1 MKVVMPIPVH
11 SDGIVSGGIE
21 KFSQQLVDIVG
32 VIPIYI
38 SKEDKK
44 NRNTNYIIKR
54 SVLNVIPDIII
65 INEPWA
71 YNHVKK
77 FNVPIVCIMHEPLTR
92 DIRMV
97 QLGHILREMIDAGVH
112 LYFVSKRQFQF
123 HKEMAKR
130 IQNVDILDEE
140 IKGFVS
146 SSFCE
151 NMIFSNKS
159 KYDCCTIGRSD
170 ISKNP
175 FRLHRFM
182 KNSDMSSLIMTNDVV
197 YKSDNQNKYVESN
210 RHWKDPQST
219 LKNLPYNEVIDNLSK
234 SKSFCSTCPDESWGI
249 TAMESLGC
257 GVPVILLTD
266 DSGNHAS
273 EDIAAD
279 TSHYRKLNVKSKSS
293 DFIKLVRELGQFS
306 LLKRK
311 EIFDLTNAKHNMYNW
326 KRQFEDMFDKRLDDK
341 TMNKSSRNTL
351 EVCMEGIL

>member
-1 MKVVMPIPVH
+1 MPIPVH

-159 KYDCCTIGRSD
+159 EYDCSTIGRSD

-210 RHWKDPQST
+210 RHWKDPQFT
-219 LKNLPYNEVIDNLSK
+219 LRNLPYKKVLDNLSK
-234 SKSFCSTCPDESWGI
+234 SKSFCSTCPEESWGI

-279 TSHYRKLNVKSKSS
+279 ISHYRKLNVKSESS

-311 EIFDLTNAKHNMYNW
+311 EIFDLTNAKHNVYNW
-326 KRQFEDMFDKRLDDK
+326 KKQFEDMFNKRLDDK
-341 TMNKSSRNTL
+341 TTNKSSRNTL

>member
-1 MKVVMPIPVH
+1 MKVVMPVPSH
-11 SDGIVSGGIE
+11 SDGIVAGGIE
-21 KFSQQLVDIVG
+21 KFSQQLVDIVD
-32 VIPIYI
+32 VTPIYI

-44 NRNTNYIIKR
+44 NRRSNYIIKR
-54 SVLNVIPDIII
+54 SVLNVVPDIIL

-92 DIRMV
+92 DVRMV

-130 IQNVDILDEE
+130 IQNVDIFDEE
-140 IKGFVS
+140 IKGFVP
-146 SSFCE
+146 SSFCKD
-151 NMIFSNKS
+151 MVFSDKTE
-159 KYDCCTIGRSD
+159 YDCCTIGRSD
-170 ISKNP
+170 MSKNP

-182 KNSDMSSLIMTNDVV
+182 RDSDMNSLVMTNDVI

-210 RHWKDPQST
+210 RHWKEPQFT
-219 LKNLPYNEVIDNLSK
+219 LRNLSYNKVLDNLSK
-234 SKSFCSTCPDESWGI
+234 SKSFCSTCPEESWGI

-266 DSGNHAS
+266 DTGNHAS

-279 TSHYRKLNVKSKSS
+279 SSHYRKLNVKSESS
-293 DFIKLVRELGQFS
+293 DFIKLVKELGEFS
-306 LLKRK
+306 LSKRK
-311 EIFDLTNAKHNMYNW
+311 EIFEMTNEKHNVSNW
-326 KRQFEDMFDKRLDDK
+326 KKQFEDIFSKRIKDK

-351 EVCMEGIL
+351 EVCMGGI

>member
-1 MKVVMPIPVH
+1 MPIPVH

-159 KYDCCTIGRSD
+159 EYDCSTIGRSD

-210 RHWKDPQST
+210 RHWKDPQFT
-219 LKNLPYNEVIDNLSK
+219 LRNLPYKKVLDNLSK
-234 SKSFCSTCPDESWGI
+234 SKSFCSTCPEESWGI
-249 TAMESLGC
+249 TALESLGC

-279 TSHYRKLNVKSKSS
+279 ISHYRKLNVKSESS

-311 EIFDLTNAKHNMYNW
+311 EIFDLTNAKHNVYNW
-326 KRQFEDMFDKRLDDK
+326 KKQFEDMFNKRLDDK
-341 TMNKSSRNTL
+341 TTNKSSRNTL

>member
-1 MKVVMPIPVH
+1 MKVVMPVPSH
-11 SDGIVSGGIE
+11 SDGIVAGGIE
-21 KFSQQLVDIVG
+21 KFSQQLVDIVD
-32 VIPIYI
+32 VTPIYI

-44 NRNTNYIIKR
+44 NRRSNYIIKR
-54 SVLNVIPDIII
+54 SVLNVVPDIIL

-92 DIRMV
+92 DVRMV

-130 IQNVDILDEE
+130 IQNVDIFDEE
-140 IKGFVS
+140 IKGFVP
-146 SSFCE
+146 SSFCKD
-151 NMIFSNKS
+151 MVFSDKTE
-159 KYDCCTIGRSD
+159 YDCCTIGRSD
-170 ISKNP
+170 MSKNP

-182 KNSDMSSLIMTNDVV
+182 RDSDMNSLVMTNDVI

-210 RHWKDPQST
+210 RHWKEPHFT
-219 LKNLPYNEVIDNLSK
+219 LRNLSYNTVLDNLSK
-234 SKSFCSTCPDESWGI
+234 SKSFCSTCPEESWGI

-266 DSGNHAS
+266 DTGNHAS

-279 TSHYRKLNVKSKSS
+279 SSHYRKLNVKSESS
-293 DFIKLVRELGQFS
+293 DFIKLVKELGEFS
-306 LLKRK
+306 LSKRK
-311 EIFDLTNAKHNMYNW
+311 EIFEMTNEKHNVSNW
-326 KRQFEDMFDKRLDDK
+326 KKQFEDIFSKRIKDK

-351 EVCMEGIL
+351 EVCMGGI

>member
-1 MKVVMPIPVH
+1 
-11 SDGIVSGGIE
+11 
-21 KFSQQLVDIVG
+21 
-32 VIPIYI
+32 
-38 SKEDKK
+38 
-44 NRNTNYIIKR
+44 
-54 SVLNVIPDIII
+54 
-65 INEPWA
+65 
-71 YNHVKK
+71 
-77 FNVPIVCIMHEPLTR
+77 MHEPLTR

-159 KYDCCTIGRSD
+159 EYDCSTIGRSD

-210 RHWKDPQST
+210 RHWKDPQFT
-219 LKNLPYNEVIDNLSK
+219 LRNLPYKKVLDNLSK
-234 SKSFCSTCPDESWGI
+234 SKSFCSTCPEESWGI

-279 TSHYRKLNVKSKSS
+279 ISHYRKLNVKSESS

-311 EIFDLTNAKHNMYNW
+311 EIFDLTNAKHNVYNW
-326 KRQFEDMFDKRLDDK
+326 KKQFEDMFNKRLDDK
-341 TMNKSSRNTL
+341 TTNKSSRNTL